1 MACLDTVTQ
10 YFPDLASR
18 LVLPLTSHFRH
29 SYRFL
34 HSRPCCPHHCHFIF
48 ACYNRATHVIALF
61 NGDGYHVVDPMPS
74 LSLSFQVCINLNSDY
89 IQFTLNCKYL
99 VRDSLPGD
107 KRSPPE
113 TAGLPDVRT
122 TDAEQVHRSG

>member
-18 LVLPLTSHFRH
+18 LVLPLTSH
-29 SYRFL
+29 
-34 HSRPCCPHHCHFIF
+34 SRPGCPHHCHFIF
-48 ACYNRATHVIALF
+48 ACYNRATHVIAVF
-61 NGDGYHVVDPMPS
+61 NGGGYHAVGQLLS

-99 VRDSLPGD
+99 VRDSLPED
-107 KRSPPE
+107 KRSPPA
-113 TAGLPDVRT
+113 TAGLPVARKY
-122 TDAEQVHRSG
+122 RR